1 MFLYNNASYAYKQ
14 WNNFINNLPFDG
26 SEKPPRFIFESWRR
40 CREYGVDPYVKKVS
54 SIRKGSD
61 LNKLLENNRG
71 LINISLP
78 YMETLHSYVR
88 GSGFSVGLS
97 DNQNNILHVVGDE
110 DIMNDHERGGYVIG
124 SNWSERSMGTTA
136 FSIPMIENRPLQVN
150 ASEHYCKICHPYTG
164 VGSPIHDASG
174 ALIGAIV
181 MVAFYDRVNP
191 HTLGMIVAA
200 THAIENE
207 IRLQKIMTDLT
218 DSYDF
223 QHSIFESFSEAHI
236 VMSNEKIV
244 MTVNEKAKSILRL
257 PDKIVGIKLQDVFP
271 EKENQDFINDLHKDN
286 LMIDKDCTIYRD
298 GEYKKFT
305 VNTLQI
311 NSVSKR
317 MPLGKIITLREMAL
331 THNLVTRSI
340 GANAN
345 FEFHDIVGTDPKF
358 LDNIGLAK
366 RAAGSTS
373 NVLLLGE
380 SGTGKDIFAQAIH
393 NGSSRR
399 NKPYIAV
406 NAGAIPRELITS
418 ELFGYSEGAFT
429 GSKKGGNP
437 GKFELAHCGTI
448 FLDEIGEMP
457 FESQIALLRVI
468 EEKKVTRI
476 GSKISTPVDV
486 RIMAA
491 TNKNLREEVNKGKF
505 REDLYYRLNVFTIKI
520 IPLRDKVGDIP
531 LLLESIL
538 KRLNASFNTRINRV
552 DEATMKIFKEYKWPG
567 NIRELQNVVE
577 RMLLVA
583 PGRLLT
589 SNLVP
594 SEIVSSRIYSSELQ
608 NTSLKEMEQE
618 KILSI
623 LQTSR
628 TKVEAAKK
636 LNIARSTLYLKMK
649 QYKLQS

>member
-1 MFLYNNASYAYKQ
+1 
-14 WNNFINNLPFDG
+14 
-26 SEKPPRFIFESWRR
+26 
-40 CREYGVDPYVKKVS
+40 
-54 SIRKGSD
+54 
-61 LNKLLENNRG
+61 
-71 LINISLP
+71 
-78 YMETLHSYVR
+78 
-88 GSGFSVGLS
+88 
-97 DNQNNILHVVGDE
+97 
-110 DIMNDHERGGYVIG
+110 
-124 SNWSERSMGTTA
+124 
-136 FSIPMIENRPLQVN
+136 
-150 ASEHYCKICHPYTG
+150 
-164 VGSPIHDASG
+164 
-174 ALIGAIV
+174 
-181 MVAFYDRVNP
+181 
-191 HTLGMIVAA
+191 
-200 THAIENE
+200 
-207 IRLQKIMTDLT
+207 
-218 DSYDF
+218 
-223 QHSIFESFSEAHI
+223 
-236 VMSNEKIV
+236 
-244 MTVNEKAKSILRL
+244 
-257 PDKIVGIKLQDVFP
+257 
-271 EKENQDFINDLHKDN
+271 
-286 LMIDKDCTIYRD
+286 
-298 GEYKKFT
+298 
-305 VNTLQI
+305 
-311 NSVSKR
+311 
-317 MPLGKIITLREMAL
+317 
-331 THNLVTRSI
+331 
-340 GANAN
+340 
-345 FEFHDIVGTDPKF
+345 
-358 LDNIGLAK
+358 
-366 RAAGSTS
+366 
-373 NVLLLGE
+373 
-380 SGTGKDIFAQAIH
+380 
-393 NGSSRR
+393 
-399 NKPYIAV
+399 
-406 NAGAIPRELITS
+406 
-418 ELFGYSEGAFT
+418 
-429 GSKKGGNP
+429 
-437 GKFELAHCGTI
+437 
-448 FLDEIGEMP
+448 MP